1 MLAHGTHSINVSK
14 SNESAQPFADKK
26 ITFSPAVEPGGS
38 SQYLIKDLIVVLSLM
53 NCCPY
58 KCHFVSLLDH
68 KGILM
73 AKEVLGQ

>member
-1 MLAHGTHSINVSK
+1 MNQHNHLQI
-14 SNESAQPFADKK
+14 KK
-26 ITFSPAVEPGGS
+26 ITFSPEVEPGGS

-53 NCCPY
+53 NCCTY
-58 KCHFVSLLDH
+58 KCHNVSLLDH